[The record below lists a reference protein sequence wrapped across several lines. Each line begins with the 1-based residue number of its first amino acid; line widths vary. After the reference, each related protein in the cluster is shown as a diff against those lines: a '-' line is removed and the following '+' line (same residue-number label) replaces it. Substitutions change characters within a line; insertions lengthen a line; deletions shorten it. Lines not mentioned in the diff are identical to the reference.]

1 MQRYLSLLVR
11 ICLGA
16 VLVVFFLSLA
26 SFKPGPAVSAAPEA
40 IGESSYAVHFLPSN
54 FPRLCVGDSHSY
66 AFMVKFI
73 EPEEY
78 EPVEYDE
85 NGLPLPVPLIGYTAR
100 VSATNG
106 TVSPAEFNMGSPYHV
121 FRFDYTAQSEG
132 TEVLQVT
139 IEGGASGSATKTLQI
154 AGSCRYDLRFFARE
168 RYTEE
173 GAGYEA
179 VFKGRGYFFLNRT
192 IARSAKLVGDG
203 SHNVSLG
210 IWAEAPEVFT
220 CSMVPLRTGGSF
232 IIDGELHSAY
242 DFMSVNLDFES
253 VPLPDSMRF
262 DCQALGLGT
271 VTFNFPIGQQTADG
285 KSLNMKGLTF
295 PLSGGVETITLGS
308 VQFTVYVKQK

>member
-1 MQRYLSLLVR
+1 MQRYLSWLVR
-11 ICLGA
+11 VCLGA
-16 VLVVFFLSLA
+16 VLVVLFLSLA
-26 SFKPGPAVSAAPEA
+26 SLKPVPAVSAAPEA
-40 IGESSYAVHFLPSN
+40 LAESNYAVHFLPSN

-106 TVSPAEFNMGSPYHV
+106 TVSPSEFYMGSPYHV
-121 FRFDYTAQSEG
+121 FRFTYTAQSEG

-139 IEGGASGSATKTLQI
+139 IEGGAAGSAAKTLQI
-154 AGSCRYDLRFFARE
+154 AGSCSYNLRFFARE

-173 GAGYEA
+173 VGGYEA
-179 VFKGRGYFFLNRT
+179 VFNGRGSFGLNRT
-192 IARSAKLVGDG
+192 IARAATLVGDG
-203 SHNVSLG
+203 SHTVSLG
-210 IWAEAPEVFT
+210 MWADAPGAFS
-220 CSMVPLRTGGSF
+220 CNMVPLRTGGSF
-232 IIDGELHSAY
+232 NIDGNLHSAY
-242 DFMSVNLDFES
+242 DFMSVNLDFAS

-262 DCQALGLGT
+262 DCQALGMGT

-285 KSLNMKGLTF
+285 NSLNMTGLTF
-295 PLSGGVETITLGS
+295 PISGGVDAVTLGS
-308 VQFTVYVKQK
+308 VRVTVVVKQK